1 MQGRRVAVTGI
12 GLVTPLGCGTEQ
24 VFDRLIKGE
33 SGIRRIT
40 RFDIEGY
47 DSQIAGEVRDFDPEP
62 YVPRK
67 EQRRLDLFSIYGL
80 AAAAMAVEDAGLEVE
95 RIDRSRAGVLIGSG
109 VGGLK
114 SLQDQHQVLLSR
126 GPQRVSPFV
135 IPQIITNI
143 ISGHVAIRYGLTGPN
158 FCVVSACATG
168 AHSVGEAARIISHG
182 EADLMIAGGTEAPVC
197 EVGLAGFAAMKALST
212 RNDEPERASR
222 PFDAER
228 DGFVI
233 AEGAAVLVLEEMEAA
248 RKRGARIYCEL
259 AGYGRN
265 CDAYH
270 ITAPLESGEGAA
282 RSMRLAL
289 EDAGITPEEV
299 DYINAHGTSTKLNDR
314 GETLAIKRAL
324 GEEKARRVMISST
337 KSMTGH
343 LLGGAGALEA
353 AVCAMTILRGVV
365 HPTVNYEYPDPEC
378 DLDYVPNEARE
389 AKVRVCLSN
398 SLGFGGHNAT
408 LCLRA
413 I

>member
-1 MQGRRVAVTGI
+1 MQPRRVAITGI
-12 GLVTPLGCGTEQ
+12 GLISPLGCGNQQ
-24 VFDRLIKGE
+24 VFDRLVRGE
-33 SGIRRIT
+33 SGIGPIT
-40 RFDIEGY
+40 RFDASAY
-47 DSQIAGEVRDFDPEP
+47 DSRIAGEVKDFDPDSFI
-62 YVPRK
+62 PRK
-67 EQRRLDLFSIYGL
+67 EQRRLDLFSIFGL
-80 AAAAMAVEDAGLEVE
+80 AASQIAIEDAGLEVGKLHPE
-95 RIDRSRAGVLIGSG
+95 RVGVMIGSG

-114 SLQDQHQVLLSR
+114 ALQDQHAILLEK
-126 GPQRVSPFV
+126 GPSRVSPFI

-143 ISGHVAIRYGLTGPN
+143 ISGHVAIKYGFTGPN

-168 AHSVGEAARIISHG
+168 AHALGEAGRIIAHG
-182 EADLMIAGGTEAPVC
+182 EADIMIAGGTEAPIC
-197 EVGLAGFAAMKALST
+197 EVGVAGFAAMKALST
-212 RNDEPERASR
+212 RNDEPQRASR

-233 AEGAAVLVLEEMEAA
+233 AEGAAVLVLEELESA

-282 RSMRLAL
+282 RSMTLAL
-289 EDAGITPEEV
+289 ADAQIPAEQV

-314 GETLAIKRAL
+314 GETKAIKLAL
-324 GEEKARRVMISST
+324 GEGNARRVMISST

-353 AVCAMTILRGVV
+353 AVCALTISRGVV
-365 HPTVNYEYPDPEC
+365 HPTINYEHPDPEC

-389 AKVRVCLSN
+389 APVKVCLSN

-408 LCLRA
+408 LCFRA

>member
-1 MQGRRVAVTGI
+1 MQPRRVAITGI
-12 GLVTPLGCGTEQ
+12 GLISPLGCGNQQ
-24 VFDRLIKGE
+24 VFDRLVRGE
-33 SGIRRIT
+33 SGIGPIT
-40 RFDIEGY
+40 RFDASAY
-47 DSQIAGEVRDFDPEP
+47 DSRIAGEVKDFDPDSFI
-62 YVPRK
+62 PRK
-67 EQRRLDLFSIYGL
+67 EQRRLDLFSIFGL
-80 AAAAMAVEDAGLEVE
+80 AASQIAIEDAGLEVGKLQPE
-95 RIDRSRAGVLIGSG
+95 RVGVMIGSG

-114 SLQDQHQVLLSR
+114 ALQDQHAILLEK
-126 GPQRVSPFV
+126 GPSRVSPFI

-143 ISGHVAIRYGLTGPN
+143 ISGHVAIKYGFTGPN

-168 AHSVGEAARIISHG
+168 AHALGEAGRIIAHG
-182 EADLMIAGGTEAPVC
+182 EADIMIAGGTEAPIC
-197 EVGLAGFAAMKALST
+197 EVGVAGFAAMKALST
-212 RNDEPERASR
+212 RNDEPQRASR

-233 AEGAAVLVLEEMEAA
+233 AEGAAVLVLEELESA

-282 RSMRLAL
+282 RSMTLAL
-289 EDAGITPEEV
+289 ADAQIPAEQV

-314 GETLAIKRAL
+314 GETKAIKLAL
-324 GEEKARRVMISST
+324 GEGNARRVMISST

-353 AVCAMTILRGVV
+353 AVCALTISRGVV
-365 HPTVNYEYPDPEC
+365 HPTINYEHPDPEC

-389 AKVRVCLSN
+389 APVKVCLSN

-408 LCLRA
+408 LCFRA